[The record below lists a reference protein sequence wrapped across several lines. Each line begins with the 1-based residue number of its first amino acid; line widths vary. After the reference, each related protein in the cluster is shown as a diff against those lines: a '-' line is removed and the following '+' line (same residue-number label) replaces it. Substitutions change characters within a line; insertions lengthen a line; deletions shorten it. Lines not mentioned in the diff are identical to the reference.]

1 MQRRTFTK
9 IVGAAALAAQQGT
22 SMPKQIKVGVIT
34 HADGAHVGSYFAA
47 LAESETVSGVALS
60 DPDGETVADARQVLG
75 KKLAGTYSSPEA
87 MLAQEKPAM
96 ALVTMEARLAPP
108 AISAALDA
116 GCHVMAEKPS
126 CVQVEDFEKL
136 AQQADAS
143 ERHLMLALANRLN
156 PEVQEARR
164 LIQEGKLG
172 KIYGLELH
180 LVADQTRLTRPSY
193 HDRWFASKERAGGG
207 HLIWLGIHWL
217 DLAMFLTGSRIVEV
231 AGFAGNVGG
240 QPIDVEDSAAVA
252 LRFDNGAFGTATS
265 GYYLDKGYHSHI
277 KIWGAEGWLQI
288 EKHGGLPLQW
298 YSRTEEEPRV
308 HRVENFDG
316 PSGYTPFVEACVRAS
331 AGLAPPPLNATD
343 SLHALRTVF
352 ASYRAAETGHTQ
364 AVS

>member
-1 MQRRTFTK
+1 
-9 IVGAAALAAQQGT
+9 
-22 SMPKQIKVGVIT
+22 
-34 HADGAHVGSYFAA
+34 
-47 LAESETVSGVALS
+47 
-60 DPDGETVADARQVLG
+60 
-75 KKLAGTYSSPEA
+75 

-193 HDRWFASKERAGGG
+193 PRPLVREQRTGRGRAPHLAG
-207 HLIWLGIHWL
+207 HS
-217 DLAMFLTGSRIVEV
+217 LAGP
-231 AGFAGNVGG
+231 GNV
-240 QPIDVEDSAAVA
+240 PD
-252 LRFDNGAFGTATS
+252 RF
-265 GYYLDKGYHSHI
+265 
-277 KIWGAEGWLQI
+277 
-288 EKHGGLPLQW
+288 P
-298 YSRTEEEPRV
+298 
-308 HRVENFDG
+308 HR
-316 PSGYTPFVEACVRAS
+316 
-331 AGLAPPPLNATD
+331 
-343 SLHALRTVF
+343 
-352 ASYRAAETGHTQ
+352 
-364 AVS
+364 